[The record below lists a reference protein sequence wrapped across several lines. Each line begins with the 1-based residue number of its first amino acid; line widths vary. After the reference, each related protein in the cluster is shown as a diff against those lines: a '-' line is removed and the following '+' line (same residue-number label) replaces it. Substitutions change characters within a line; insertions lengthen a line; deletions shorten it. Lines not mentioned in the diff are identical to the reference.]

1 MLLSRFANR
10 LPRRKEAPMKMPTKA
25 RSIEKIVEE
34 QIQKWNVT
42 RRKKEIDESVYP
54 VVTISREPGSGGR
67 IIAERLAEKFN
78 LDLFNQEMIHRM
90 AESTKVSKQVLE
102 TLDEKGLNV
111 LDNWI
116 ASLVDSKHLWPDQY
130 LKHLMKVILTIG
142 KHGRAVIVGRGA
154 NFILSP
160 ESRFRVRVITP
171 IETRIGNISRDYDV
185 SAKKAKRRMIKTESE
200 RRAFIR
206 KYFYSDIG
214 EPINY
219 DLLINTDTVSV
230 ENAVEAI
237 GSAAGLKPG

>member
-1 MLLSRFANR
+1 
-10 LPRRKEAPMKMPTKA
+10 MKMPTKA

-42 RRKKEIDESVYP
+42 RRKKKIDESVYP

>member
-1 MLLSRFANR
+1 
-10 LPRRKEAPMKMPTKA
+10 MKMPTKA

-42 RRKKEIDESVYP
+42 RRKKKIDESVYP

-185 SAKKAKRRMIKTESE
+185 SAKKAKRRMIKTESD

-206 KYFYSDIG
+206 KYFNSDIG
-214 EPINY
+214 ESVNY
-219 DLLINTDTVSV
+219 DLVINTDTVSV

-237 GSAAGLKPG
+237 GSAAGLKPR

>member
-1 MLLSRFANR
+1 MLLARYANR
-10 LPRRKEAPMKMPTKA
+10 LPRRKEDPMKMPTKA

-67 IIAERLAEKFN
+67 IIAESLAEKFN
-78 LDLFNQEMIHRM
+78 LDLFNQGMIHRM

-102 TLDEKGLNV
+102 TLDEKGL
-111 LDNWI
+111 
-116 ASLVDSKHLWPDQY
+116 
-130 LKHLMKVILTIG
+130 KVVLTIG

-154 NFILSP
+154 NFILTP
-160 ESRFRVRVITP
+160 ESRFRVRVIAP

-185 SAKKAKRRMIKTESE
+185 SAQKAKRRMIKTESD

-206 KYFYSDIG
+206 KYFNSDIS
-214 EPINY
+214 ESVNY
-219 DLLINTDTVSV
+219 DLVINTDTVSV

-237 GSAAGLKPG
+237 GSAAGLEPG

>member
-1 MLLSRFANR
+1 
-10 LPRRKEAPMKMPTKA
+10 MKMPTKA
-25 RSIEKIVEE
+25 RSIEKIIEE

-171 IETRIGNISRDYDV
+171 IETRIGNISRDHDV

>member
-1 MLLSRFANR
+1 
-10 LPRRKEAPMKMPTKA
+10 MKMSTKA

-34 QIQKWNVT
+34 QIQRWNVT
-42 RRKKEIDESVYP
+42 RRKKELDESVYP

-67 IIAERLAEKFN
+67 IIAESLAEKFN
-78 LDLFNQEMIHRM
+78 LDLFNQGMIHRM

-160 ESRFRVRVITP
+160 ESRFRVRVIAP
-171 IETRIGNISRDYDV
+171 IDTRIGNISRDYDV
-185 SAKKAKRRMIKTESE
+185 SAKKAKRRMIRTESD

-206 KYFYSDIG
+206 KYFNSDIG
-214 EPINY
+214 ESVNY
-219 DLLINTDTVSV
+219 DLVINTDTVRV

-237 GSAAGLKPG
+237 GSAAGLKSS

>member
-1 MLLSRFANR
+1 
-10 LPRRKEAPMKMPTKA
+10 MKMPTKT

-42 RRKKEIDESVYP
+42 RKIKEIDESVYP

-67 IIAERLAEKFN
+67 IIAENLAETFN
-78 LDLFNQEMIHRM
+78 LDLFHQEMIHRM
-90 AESTKVSKQVLE
+90 AESTKASKQILE

-116 ASLVDSKHLWPDQY
+116 ASLVDAKHLWPDQY

-160 ESRFRVRVITP
+160 ESRFRVRVIAP
-171 IETRIGNISRDYDV
+171 IVTRVENISRDYNV
-185 SAKKAKRRMIKTESE
+185 SAKKAKRRMIKTESD

-214 EPINY
+214 EPVNY
-219 DLLINTDTVSV
+219 DLVINTDTVNV

-237 GSAAGLKPG
+237 GSAVGFKPG

>member
-1 MLLSRFANR
+1 
-10 LPRRKEAPMKMPTKA
+10 MKMPTKT

-34 QIQKWNVT
+34 QIQKWNFA

-67 IIAERLAEKFN
+67 IIAESLAEKFN
-78 LDLFNQEMIHRM
+78 LDLFNQGMIHRM
-90 AESTKVSKQVLE
+90 AESAKVSKQVLE

-130 LKHLMKVILTIG
+130 QKHLMKVILTIG

-160 ESRFRVRVITP
+160 ESRFRVRVIAP
-171 IETRIGNISRDYDV
+171 IDTRIGNISRDYDV
-185 SAKKAKRRMIKTESE
+185 SAKKAKRRMIKTESD

-206 KYFYSDIG
+206 KYFNSDIG
-214 EPINY
+214 ASANY
-219 DLLINTDTVSV
+219 DLVINTDTVSV

-237 GSAAGLKPG
+237 GSAAGLKPR

>member
-1 MLLSRFANR
+1 
-10 LPRRKEAPMKMPTKA
+10 MKTSTKA

-34 QIQKWNVT
+34 QIQKWNIT
-42 RRKKEIDESVYP
+42 RRKREIDESVYP
-54 VVTISREPGSGGR
+54 VVAISREPGSGGR
-67 IIAERLAEKFN
+67 IIAESLAEKFS
-78 LDLFNQEMIHRM
+78 LDLFNHGMIHLM
-90 AESTKVSKQVLE
+90 AESSKVSKQVIE

-130 LKHLMKVILTIG
+130 LKHLMKVVLTIG

-154 NFILSP
+154 NFILTP
-160 ESRFRVRVITP
+160 ESRFRVRVIAP
-171 IETRIGNISRDYDV
+171 IETRIENISRDYDV
-185 SAKKAKRRMIKTESE
+185 SAHKAKRRMIKTESD

-206 KYFYSDIG
+206 KYFNSDIG
-214 EPINY
+214 ESVNY
-219 DLLINTDTVSV
+219 DLVINTDAVSV

>member
-1 MLLSRFANR
+1 
-10 LPRRKEAPMKMPTKA
+10 MKMPTKA

-42 RRKKEIDESVYP
+42 RRKKEIDESVCQ
-54 VVTISREPGSGGR
+54 VVTISREPGSGGQ
-67 IIAERLAEKFN
+67 IIAESLAEKFN
-78 LDLFNQEMIHRM
+78 LDLFHQRMIHRM
-90 AESTKVSKQVLE
+90 AESTKVNKQVLE

-116 ASLVDSKHLWPDQY
+116 ASLVDAKHLWPDQY
-130 LKHLMKVILTIG
+130 LKHLMKVILTIS

-160 ESRFRVRVITP
+160 ESRFRVRVIAP
-171 IETRIGNISRDYDV
+171 VEARIENISRDYAV
-185 SAKKAKRRMIKTESE
+185 SAKKAKRRMIKTESD

-206 KYFYSDIG
+206 KYFNADIG
-214 EPINY
+214 EPVNY
-219 DLLINTDTVSV
+219 DLVINTDTVII
-230 ENAVEAI
+230 ENAAEAI